1 MHELAE
7 WRDFYV
13 MIGTASGAI
22 VGASFIVATLTAN
35 LEKRS
40 LGMRGFI
47 TPTTVHLSSVLVGA
61 AILMVPTLT
70 RVSLAVLLGAG
81 GIGGILYS
89 LTAASRIWHLTLDI
103 DDRVFYIVLPI
114 VAYAAIA
121 TASLM
126 CLGGGET
133 SFETLA
139 VALVALLVIGLR
151 NAWDMATFVIMQGDK
166 KKEGE

>member
-22 VGASFIVATLTAN
+22 IGASFIVATLAAG
-35 LEKRS
+35 LEKRA

-47 TPTTVHLSSVLVGA
+47 TPTTVHLSSVLVGSA
-61 AILMVPTLT
+61 VLTVPTLT

-81 GIGGILYS
+81 GLGGTLYS
-89 LTAASRIWHLTLDI
+89 LLSASRIWHMSLDA
-103 DDRVFYIVLPI
+103 DDRAFYIVLPI
-114 VAYAAIA
+114 LAYAAIA
-121 TASLM
+121 TAALM
-126 CLGGGET
+126 CLGSGEA

-139 VALVALLVIGLR
+139 VALVALLVIGMR
-151 NAWDMATFVIMQGDK
+151 NAWDMATFVIMRGDR
-166 KKEGE
+166 KEGE

>member
-1 MHELAE
+1 
-7 WRDFYV
+7 
-13 MIGTASGAI
+13 
-22 VGASFIVATLTAN
+22 
-35 LEKRS
+35 
-40 LGMRGFI
+40 
-47 TPTTVHLSSVLVGA
+47 
-61 AILMVPTLT
+61 
-70 RVSLAVLLGAG
+70 
-81 GIGGILYS
+81 
-89 LTAASRIWHLTLDI
+89 
-103 DDRVFYIVLPI
+103 

-166 KKEGE
+166 KDPPSP